1 MKRSILTAIA
11 AVMFMFVAQP
21 ASAQTPDAQ
30 ATEPQ
35 SQTPAAEQPQ
45 KTGAQ
50 MTFTTN
56 SYDFGDIARK
66 GGDVECTFEFVND
79 GTAPLVITRVVTS
92 CSCTKAEYSKKPIPA
107 GATSTIKIIYEPHK
121 KEPGVFHKVIQI
133 FTNTADK
140 RKIVTV
146 KGNSIDN
153 KK

>member
-1 MKRSILTAIA
+1 MKRSVLTAVV
-11 AVMFMFVAQP
+11 AVMFAVVALP
-21 ASAQTPDAQ
+21 ALAQTA
-30 ATEPQ
+30 EPQ
-35 SQTPAAEQPQ
+35 SATP
-45 KTGAQ
+45 KKGAQ
-50 MTFTTN
+50 MTFVTN

-79 GTAPLVITRVVTS
+79 GDTPLVITRVVTS

-107 GATSTIKIIYEPHK
+107 GAKSTIKIVYEPHK

-146 KGNSIDN
+146 KGNSIDT
-153 KK
+153 KKLE

>member
-1 MKRSILTAIA
+1 MKRSILTAVV
-11 AVMFMFVAQP
+11 AVMFAVVALP
-21 ASAQTPDAQ
+21 ALAQTA
-30 ATEPQ
+30 EPQ
-35 SQTPAAEQPQ
+35 SATP
-45 KTGAQ
+45 KKGAQ
-50 MTFTTN
+50 MTFVTN

-79 GTAPLVITRVVTS
+79 GDTPLVITRVVTS

-107 GATSTIKIIYEPHK
+107 GAKSIIKIVYEPHK

-146 KGNSIDN
+146 KGNSIDT
-153 KK
+153 KKLE

>member
-1 MKRSILTAIA
+1 MKRSILTAVV
-11 AVMFMFVAQP
+11 AVMFAVVALP
-21 ASAQTPDAQ
+21 ALAQTA
-30 ATEPQ
+30 EPQ
-35 SQTPAAEQPQ
+35 SATP
-45 KTGAQ
+45 KKGAQ
-50 MTFTTN
+50 MTFVTN

-66 GGDVECTFEFVND
+66 GGDVECTFEFEND
-79 GTAPLVITRVVTS
+79 GDTPLVITRVVTS

-107 GATSTIKIIYEPHK
+107 GAKSTIKIIYEPHK

-146 KGNSIDN
+146 KGNSLDN

>member
-1 MKRSILTAIA
+1 MRRSILTIFAVVFSALVAI
-11 AVMFMFVAQP
+11 P
-21 ASAQTPDAQ
+21 ALAQTA
-30 ATEPQ
+30 EPQ
-35 SQTPAAEQPQ
+35 NQDGTTVKQ
-45 KTGAQ
+45 GAQ

-79 GTAPLVITRVVTS
+79 GDKPLVITRVVTS

-107 GATSTIKIIYEPHK
+107 GAKSTIKIIYEPHK

-146 KGNSIDN
+146 KGNSID
-153 KK
+153 KKK

>member
-1 MKRSILTAIA
+1 MKRSILSAVV
-11 AVMFMFVAQP
+11 AVMFAVVALP
-21 ASAQTPDAQ
+21 ALAQTA
-30 ATEPQ
+30 EPQ
-35 SQTPAAEQPQ
+35 SATP
-45 KTGAQ
+45 KKGAQ
-50 MTFTTN
+50 MTFVTN

-79 GTAPLVITRVVTS
+79 GDTPLVITRVVTS

-107 GATSTIKIIYEPHK
+107 GAKSTIKIIYEPHK
-121 KEPGVFHKVIQI
+121 KDPGVFHKVIQI

-146 KGNSIDN
+146 KGNSLDN

>member
-1 MKRSILTAIA
+1 MKRSILIMVMVLLG
-11 AVMFMFVAQP
+11 AVVMP
-21 ASAQTPDAQ
+21 AMAQTADP
-30 ATEPQ
+30 
-35 SQTPAAEQPQ
+35 QPQ
-45 KTGAQ
+45 TVQKKGAQ
-50 MTFTTN
+50 MTFTSN

-79 GTAPLVITRVVTS
+79 GDKPLVITRVVTS

-107 GATSTIKIIYEPHK
+107 GAKSTIKIIYEPHK

-146 KGNSIDN
+146 KGNSID
-153 KK
+153 KKK

>member
-1 MKRSILTAIA
+1 MKRSILTIF
-11 AVMFMFVAQP
+11 AVVLATAVAMP
-21 ASAQTPDAQ
+21 ALAQTD
-30 ATEPQ
+30 EPQ
-35 SQTPAAEQPQ
+35 SQESATP

-50 MTFTTN
+50 MTFKTN

-79 GTAPLVITRVVTS
+79 GDTPLVITRVVTS

-107 GATSTIKIIYEPHK
+107 GAKSTIKIIYEPHK

-146 KGNSIDN
+146 KGNSLDN

>member
-1 MKRSILTAIA
+1 MKRSILTAVVV
-11 AVMFMFVAQP
+11 VMFAVVALP
-21 ASAQTPDAQ
+21 ALAQTA
-30 ATEPQ
+30 EPQ
-35 SQTPAAEQPQ
+35 SAAP
-45 KTGAQ
+45 KKGAQ
-50 MTFTTN
+50 MTFVTN

-79 GTAPLVITRVVTS
+79 GDTPLVITRVVTS

-107 GATSTIKIIYEPHK
+107 GAKSTIKIVYEPHK

-146 KGNSIDN
+146 KGNSIDT
-153 KK
+153 KKLE

>member
-1 MKRSILTAIA
+1 MMKRSILTLF
-11 AVMFMFVAQP
+11 AVALLAVVATSV
-21 ASAQTPDAQ
+21 SAQTTA
-30 ATEPQ
+30 PQ
-35 SQTPAAEQPQ
+35 SQAKSAT
-45 KTGAQ
+45 KKGAQ

-79 GTAPLVITRVVTS
+79 GDAPLVITRVVTS

-107 GATSTIKIIYEPHK
+107 GAKSTIKIIYEPHK

-146 KGNSIDN
+146 KGNSID
-153 KK
+153 KKK

>member
-1 MKRSILTAIA
+1 MKRSILTAVV
-11 AVMFMFVAQP
+11 AVMFAVVAMP
-21 ASAQTPDAQ
+21 ALAQTA
-30 ATEPQ
+30 EPQ
-35 SQTPAAEQPQ
+35 SATP
-45 KTGAQ
+45 KKGAQ
-50 MTFTTN
+50 MTFVTN

-79 GTAPLVITRVVTS
+79 GDTPLVITRVVTS

-107 GATSTIKIIYEPHK
+107 GAKSTIKIVYEPHK

-146 KGNSIDN
+146 KGNSIDT
-153 KK
+153 KKIE

>member
-1 MKRSILTAIA
+1 MKRSILTAVV
-11 AVMFMFVAQP
+11 AVMFAVVALP
-21 ASAQTPDAQ
+21 ALAQTA
-30 ATEPQ
+30 EPQ
-35 SQTPAAEQPQ
+35 SATP
-45 KTGAQ
+45 KKGAQ
-50 MTFTTN
+50 MTFVTN

-79 GTAPLVITRVVTS
+79 GDTPLVITRVVTS

-107 GATSTIKIIYEPHK
+107 GAKSTIKIVYEPHK

-146 KGNSIDN
+146 KGNSIDT
-153 KK
+153 KKSE

>member
-1 MKRSILTAIA
+1 MKRSILRALIVA
-11 AVMFMFVAQP
+11 LCVVVALPVVAQTT
-21 ASAQTPDAQ
+21 A
-30 ATEPQ
+30 PQ
-35 SQTPAAEQPQ
+35 SQESATP
-45 KTGAQ
+45 KKGAQ

-79 GTAPLVITRVVTS
+79 GDTPLVITRVVTS

-107 GATSTIKIIYEPHK
+107 GAKSTIKIIYEPHK

-146 KGNSIDN
+146 KGNSID
-153 KK
+153 KKKLD

>member
-1 MKRSILTAIA
+1 MKRSILTAVV
-11 AVMFMFVAQP
+11 AVMFAVVALP
-21 ASAQTPDAQ
+21 ALAQTA
-30 ATEPQ
+30 EPQ
-35 SQTPAAEQPQ
+35 SATP
-45 KTGAQ
+45 KKGAQ
-50 MTFTTN
+50 MTFVTN

-79 GTAPLVITRVVTS
+79 GDTPLVIARVVTS

-107 GATSTIKIIYEPHK
+107 GAKSTIKIVYEPHK

-146 KGNSIDN
+146 KGNSIDT
-153 KK
+153 KKLE

>member
-1 MKRSILTAIA
+1 MKRSILTAVV
-11 AVMFMFVAQP
+11 AVMFAVVALP
-21 ASAQTPDAQ
+21 ALAQTA
-30 ATEPQ
+30 EPQ
-35 SQTPAAEQPQ
+35 SATP
-45 KTGAQ
+45 KKGAQ
-50 MTFTTN
+50 MTFVTN

-79 GTAPLVITRVVTS
+79 GDTPLVITRVVTS

-107 GATSTIKIIYEPHK
+107 GAKSTIKIVYEPHK

-146 KGNSIDN
+146 KGNSIDT
-153 KK
+153 KKIE

>member
-1 MKRSILTAIA
+1 MTLLAVVLSAI
-11 AVMFMFVAQP
+11 VAMP
-21 ASAQTPDAQ
+21 AMAQTDGSQQQ
-30 ATEPQ
+30 AV
-35 SQTPAAEQPQ
+35 AAP
-45 KTGAQ
+45 KSGAQ
-50 MTFTTN
+50 MTFATN

-79 GTAPLVITRVVTS
+79 GDAPLVITRVVTS

-107 GATSTIKIIYEPHK
+107 GAKSTIKIIYEPHK

-146 KGNSIDN
+146 KGNSID
-153 KK
+153 KKK

>member
-1 MKRSILTAIA
+1 MKRSILTAVV
-11 AVMFMFVAQP
+11 AVMFAVVALP
-21 ASAQTPDAQ
+21 ALAQTAETQ
-30 ATEPQ
+30 SATP
-35 SQTPAAEQPQ
+35 
-45 KTGAQ
+45 KKGAQ
-50 MTFTTN
+50 MTFVTN

-79 GTAPLVITRVVTS
+79 GDTPLVITRVVTS

-107 GATSTIKIIYEPHK
+107 GAKSTIKIVYEPHK

-146 KGNSIDN
+146 KGNSIDT
-153 KK
+153 KKLE

>member
-1 MKRSILTAIA
+1 MRRSILTIFAVVFSALVAI
-11 AVMFMFVAQP
+11 P
-21 ASAQTPDAQ
+21 ALAQTA
-30 ATEPQ
+30 EPQ
-35 SQTPAAEQPQ
+35 NQDGTTV
-45 KTGAQ
+45 KHGAQ

-79 GTAPLVITRVVTS
+79 GDKPLVITRVVTS

-107 GATSTIKIIYEPHK
+107 GAKSTIKIIYEPHK

-146 KGNSIDN
+146 KGNSID
-153 KK
+153 KKK

>member
-1 MKRSILTAIA
+1 MTVVV
-11 AVMFMFVAQP
+11 AVMFAVVALP
-21 ASAQTPDAQ
+21 VSAQT
-30 ATEPQ
+30 TESQ
-35 SQTPAAEQPQ
+35 SQESVAP

-50 MTFTTN
+50 MTFVTN
-56 SYDFGDIARK
+56 SYDFGDIACK

-79 GTAPLVITRVVTS
+79 GDTPLVITRVVTS

-146 KGNSIDN
+146 KGNSLDQE
-153 KK
+153 K

>member
-1 MKRSILTAIA
+1 MKRSILTAVV
-11 AVMFMFVAQP
+11 AVMFAVVALP
-21 ASAQTPDAQ
+21 ALAQTA
-30 ATEPQ
+30 EPQ
-35 SQTPAAEQPQ
+35 SATP
-45 KTGAQ
+45 KKGAQ
-50 MTFTTN
+50 MTFVTN

-79 GTAPLVITRVVTS
+79 GDTPLVITHVVTS

-107 GATSTIKIIYEPHK
+107 GAKSTIKIIYEPHK

-146 KGNSIDN
+146 KGNSLDT
-153 KK
+153 KKL

>member
-1 MKRSILTAIA
+1 MKRSILMMVLVLLG
-11 AVMFMFVAQP
+11 AVAVP
-21 ASAQTPDAQ
+21 AMAQTA
-30 ATEPQ
+30 EPQ
-35 SQTPAAEQPQ
+35 SQTVQ
-45 KTGAQ
+45 KKGAQ
-50 MTFTTN
+50 MTFKTN

-79 GTAPLVITRVVTS
+79 GDAPLVITRVVTS
-92 CSCTKAEYSKKPIPA
+92 CSCTKAEYSKKPIAA

-146 KGNSIDN
+146 KGNSID
-153 KK
+153 KKK

>member
-1 MKRSILTAIA
+1 MF
-11 AVMFMFVAQP
+11 AVALLAVVATSV
-21 ASAQTPDAQ
+21 SAQT
-30 ATEPQ
+30 TEPQ
-35 SQTPAAEQPQ
+35 SQEKSAT
-45 KTGAQ
+45 KKGAQ

-79 GTAPLVITRVVTS
+79 GDAPLVITRVVTS
-92 CSCTKAEYSKKPIPA
+92 CSCTKAEYSKKPTPA
-107 GATSTIKIIYEPHK
+107 GAKSTIKIIYEPHK

-146 KGNSIDN
+146 KGNSID
-153 KK
+153 KKK

>member
-1 MKRSILTAIA
+1 MKRSILMMVLVLLG
-11 AVMFMFVAQP
+11 AVAVP
-21 ASAQTPDAQ
+21 AMAQTA
-30 ATEPQ
+30 EPQ
-35 SQTPAAEQPQ
+35 SQTAQ
-45 KTGAQ
+45 KKGAQ
-50 MTFTTN
+50 MTFKTN

-79 GTAPLVITRVVTS
+79 GDAPLVITRVVTS
-92 CSCTKAEYSKKPIPA
+92 CSCTKAEYSKKPIAA

-146 KGNSIDN
+146 KGNSID
-153 KK
+153 KKK

>member
-1 MKRSILTAIA
+1 MRRSILTIFAVVFSALVAI
-11 AVMFMFVAQP
+11 P
-21 ASAQTPDAQ
+21 ALAQTA
-30 ATEPQ
+30 EPQ
-35 SQTPAAEQPQ
+35 NQDGTTVKQ
-45 KTGAQ
+45 GAQ

-79 GTAPLVITRVVTS
+79 GDKPLVITRVVTS
-92 CSCTKAEYSKKPIPA
+92 CSCTKAEYPKKPIPA
-107 GATSTIKIIYEPHK
+107 GAKSTIKIIYEPHK

-146 KGNSIDN
+146 KGNSID
-153 KK
+153 KKK

>member
-1 MKRSILTAIA
+1 MKRSILTAVV
-11 AVMFMFVAQP
+11 AVMFAVVALP
-21 ASAQTPDAQ
+21 ALAQT
-30 ATEPQ
+30 TEPQ
-35 SQTPAAEQPQ
+35 SQAKSAT
-45 KTGAQ
+45 KKGAQ
-50 MTFTTN
+50 MTFVTN

-79 GTAPLVITRVVTS
+79 GDTPLVITRVVTS

-107 GATSTIKIIYEPHK
+107 GAKSTIKIVYEPHK

-146 KGNSIDN
+146 KGNSIDT
-153 KK
+153 KKLE

>member
-1 MKRSILTAIA
+1 MKRSILMMALVLLG
-11 AVMFMFVAQP
+11 AVAVP
-21 ASAQTPDAQ
+21 AMAQTA
-30 ATEPQ
+30 EPQ
-35 SQTPAAEQPQ
+35 SQATNAH
-45 KTGAQ
+45 KKGAQ

-79 GTAPLVITRVVTS
+79 GDAPLVITRVVTS
-92 CSCTKAEYSKKPIPA
+92 CSCTKAEYSKKPIVA

-146 KGNSIDN
+146 KGNSID
-153 KK
+153 KKK

>member
-1 MKRSILTAIA
+1 MKRSILTAFV
-11 AVMFMFVAQP
+11 AVMFAVVALP
-21 ASAQTPDAQ
+21 ALAQTA
-30 ATEPQ
+30 EPQ
-35 SQTPAAEQPQ
+35 SATP
-45 KTGAQ
+45 KKGAQ
-50 MTFTTN
+50 MTFVTN

-79 GTAPLVITRVVTS
+79 GDTPLVITRVVTS

-107 GATSTIKIIYEPHK
+107 GAKSTIKIVYEPHK

-146 KGNSIDN
+146 KGNSIDT
-153 KK
+153 KKLE

>member
-1 MKRSILTAIA
+1 MKRSILTAVV
-11 AVMFMFVAQP
+11 AVMFAVVALP
-21 ASAQTPDAQ
+21 ALAQTA
-30 ATEPQ
+30 EPQ
-35 SQTPAAEQPQ
+35 SAAP
-45 KTGAQ
+45 KKGAQ
-50 MTFTTN
+50 MTFVTN

-79 GTAPLVITRVVTS
+79 GDTPLVITRVVTS

-107 GATSTIKIIYEPHK
+107 GAKSTIKIVYEPHK

-146 KGNSIDN
+146 KGNSIDT
-153 KK
+153 KKLE

>member
-1 MKRSILTAIA
+1 MMKRSILMMVVLL
-11 AVMFMFVAQP
+11 AVVSMP
-21 ASAQTPDAQ
+21 ALAQT
-30 ATEPQ
+30 TEPQ
-35 SQTPAAEQPQ
+35 SQESATP

-50 MTFTTN
+50 MTFKTN

-79 GTAPLVITRVVTS
+79 GDTPLVITRVVTS
-92 CSCTKAEYSKKPIPA
+92 CSCTKAEYSKKPIAA

-146 KGNSIDN
+146 KGNSID
-153 KK
+153 KKK

>member
-1 MKRSILTAIA
+1 MKRSILTAVV
-11 AVMFMFVAQP
+11 AVMFAVVALP
-21 ASAQTPDAQ
+21 ALAQTA
-30 ATEPQ
+30 EPQ
-35 SQTPAAEQPQ
+35 SAT
-45 KTGAQ
+45 KKGAQ
-50 MTFTTN
+50 MTFVTN

-79 GTAPLVITRVVTS
+79 GDTPLVITRVVTS

-107 GATSTIKIIYEPHK
+107 GTKSTIKIVYEPHK

-146 KGNSIDN
+146 KGNSIDT
-153 KK
+153 KKLE

>member
-1 MKRSILTAIA
+1 MKRSILTAVV
-11 AVMFMFVAQP
+11 AVMFAVVALP
-21 ASAQTPDAQ
+21 ALAQT
-30 ATEPQ
+30 TEPQ
-35 SQTPAAEQPQ
+35 SATP
-45 KTGAQ
+45 KKGAQ
-50 MTFTTN
+50 MTFVTN

-79 GTAPLVITRVVTS
+79 GDTPLVITRVVTS

-107 GATSTIKIIYEPHK
+107 GAKSTIKIVYEPHK

-146 KGNSIDN
+146 KGNSIDT
-153 KK
+153 KKLE

>member
-1 MKRSILTAIA
+1 MKRSILTAVV
-11 AVMFMFVAQP
+11 AVMFAVVALP
-21 ASAQTPDAQ
+21 ALAQTA
-30 ATEPQ
+30 EPQ
-35 SQTPAAEQPQ
+35 SATP
-45 KTGAQ
+45 KKGAQ
-50 MTFTTN
+50 MTFVTN

-79 GTAPLVITRVVTS
+79 GDTPLVITRVVTS

-146 KGNSIDN
+146 KGNSLDN
-153 KK
+153 IK

>member
-1 MKRSILTAIA
+1 MKRSILTAVV
-11 AVMFMFVAQP
+11 AVMFAVVALP
-21 ASAQTPDAQ
+21 ALAQTA
-30 ATEPQ
+30 EPQ
-35 SQTPAAEQPQ
+35 SATP
-45 KTGAQ
+45 KKGAQ
-50 MTFTTN
+50 MTFVTN

-79 GTAPLVITRVVTS
+79 GDTPLVITRVVTS

-107 GATSTIKIIYEPHK
+107 GAKSTIKIVYEPHK

-146 KGNSIDN
+146 KGNSIDT
-153 KK
+153 KKL

>member
-1 MKRSILTAIA
+1 MKRSILTAFV
-11 AVMFMFVAQP
+11 AVMFAVVALP
-21 ASAQTPDAQ
+21 ALAQTA
-30 ATEPQ
+30 EPQ
-35 SQTPAAEQPQ
+35 SATP
-45 KTGAQ
+45 KKGAQ
-50 MTFTTN
+50 MTFVTN

-79 GTAPLVITRVVTS
+79 GDTPLVSTRVVTS

-107 GATSTIKIIYEPHK
+107 GAKSTIKIVYEPHK

-146 KGNSIDN
+146 KGNSIDT
-153 KK
+153 KKLE